1 MAVKPTLSI
10 SKPFPSIRRT
20 LQYIEWTL
28 IAVNAGIV
36 VLVQILHQNKNE
48 LLGDPHITLFALGIY
63 AGLSFIFPLERPV
76 WQRQIYIV
84 LEILCLLMA
93 HHVGNWGGWNL
104 LLYLILAKSC
114 FLLRRKA
121 VMITTIVAGFVWQI
135 STLLSL
141 PTVMELVRNQI
152 AEYSSNPKG
161 MTILM
166 MTGSIMSY
174 LAISTF
180 ILLLCFLAL
189 AEQKS
194 RQKALALA
202 AEVEVLAAD
211 LERNRIAR
219 DIHDSLGHTLTTLD
233 IQLEVAQTLHHQ
245 NPDRSLQALNTAK
258 NLASQSLKEVRQ
270 AISTMR
276 EESFDLKTALNSL
289 VEQINCNETFK
300 MDVQI
305 NLPKLPLQISQP
317 LYLIIKEGLTNI
329 QKHSQASSIKL
340 WAESTSERITL
351 GLSDNGIGF
360 DSQKPSSGFGL
371 RGMQER
377 VKLLEGQIKVHSTP
391 NKGTLIQV
399 TIPR

>member
-1 MAVKPTLSI
+1 MAVKQTLSI
-10 SKPFPSIRRT
+10 SKSFPSIRRT
-20 LQYIEWTL
+20 LQYIEWTFIIVAVVSFVLGHILYHRSENSPPAYIVL
-28 IAVNAGIV
+28 IALSIC
-36 VLVQILHQNKNE
+36 
-48 LLGDPHITLFALGIY
+48 
-63 AGLSFIFPLERPV
+63 AGLSIFFPLERPM
-76 WQRQIYIV
+76 WQRQTYII
-84 LEILCLLMA
+84 LNILCLLVA
-93 HHVGNWGGWNL
+93 DNFALWGGFQF
-104 LLYLILAKSC
+104 LLYLVLAKSC
-114 FLLRRKA
+114 FLLRRRD
-121 VMITTIVAGFVWQI
+121 VIITTIVTGVAWQI
-135 STLLSL
+135 SVALSIPAL
-141 PTVMELVRNQI
+141 IELMRSNIEQ
-152 AEYSSNPKG
+152 YLSNPRG
-161 MTILM
+161 ITILIVAVSFM
-166 MTGSIMSY
+166 GY
-174 LAISTF
+174 CALSTF
-180 ILLLCFLAL
+180 VLLLCFLAL

-270 AISTMR
+270 AISSMR

-289 VEQINCNETFK
+289 VEQMNCNETFK

-377 VKLLEGQIKVHSTP
+377 VKLLEGQIKIHSTP